1 MEHQDSEKD
10 AYYSRSESKT
20 DTSTFIET
28 DAQINE
34 AIKSS
39 FLSDHHLTLAKEVEE
54 RGGREQFTIAFKL
67 KLKLL
72 N

>member
-39 FLSDHHLTLAKEVEE
+39 FCLT
-54 RGGREQFTIAFKL
+54 II
-67 KLKLL
+67 
-72 N
+72 